1 MSMQDPISNLLSAI
15 KNSHARQKE
24 ELTMN
29 SSKKLLSLLKVLSD
43 EGYIGNFEVSEGLKP
58 EVTIKLKYYQGS
70 PVIKELKRIS
80 RPGLREYVGH
90 KDIPDVKGGLGIAII
105 STSRGLLTD
114 SQAREAG
121 LGGEVICSVF

>member
-90 KDIPDVKGGLGIAII
+90 KDIPDVRGGLGIAII

>member
-1 MSMQDPISNLLSAI
+1 
-15 KNSHARQKE
+15 
-24 ELTMN
+24 MN

>member
-1 MSMQDPISNLLSAI
+1 MQDPISNLLSAI

-70 PVIKELKRIS
+70 PVIKELKQIS